1 MIETASIVFWKNHG
15 PRESF
20 DLDIATVVEGRPAP
34 GLAATTT
41 RSVAAASSTRK
52 RRCWSCGPVVGRRCR
67 LLRRQID
74 AEGAAARH
82 GVFKNGMIVAPP
94 DPKMRGSSAALPR
107 REWFYE
113 KGIGFYLPEILVGDP
128 ARFPAPPCPTRSRS
142 QQVPEASYSMVKS
155 NSGNMYFCWLCVKVD
170 SNSFF

>member
-1 MIETASIVFWKNHG
+1 MAIEVILKDHVEHLGERGDTVKVANG
-15 PRESF
+15 YARNYLLPRKLALAVTESN
-20 DLDIATVVEGRPAP
+20 
-34 GLAATTT
+34 
-41 RSVAAASSTRK
+41 
-52 RRCWSCGPVVGRRCR
+52 
-67 LLRRQID
+67 RRQID

-128 ARFPAPPCPTRSRS
+128 ARLPAPPCPTRSRS

-170 SNSFF
+170 YNSFF